1 MRRPPRLATRIFAAH
16 IMVVATGVLSV
27 VGTAMI
33 AGPGLFHQHMMQ
45 ASISGMAMPGVR
57 MHAEEAFAA
66 SFGFAVTVGATVSL
80 AVAGAVAWFF
90 SRRIAR
96 PVEALA
102 SAADHIATG
111 RPAAIVT
118 TPDVTATPPARMP
131 MAEPGADGFAAEID
145 HLTRSFT
152 AMGARLEAT
161 DRARTRL
168 LADLAHEL
176 RTPLATL
183 AAYIDGLEDGVLTG
197 NAASWEVMRAQVAR
211 MRRLA
216 SDVRD
221 VAAAEEHALA
231 LTLGDVSVADALAEA
246 MGAARP
252 RFDAKGVAL
261 RTAGMASKKIRADAV
276 RLSQV
281 LANLTDN
288 ALRHTPPGGTVVI
301 ASVDE
306 GDAVAISVCDDGDGI
321 AADDLEAIFERFR
334 RADPSRAAVDGSGSG
349 LGLTI
354 ARAIVRA
361 HGGTL
366 RATSDGVGHGA
377 TFTVRLPAP
386 TSR

>member
-1 MRRPPRLATRIFAAH
+1 MGRPPRLATRIFAAH

-27 VGTAMI
+27 MGAAMI

-45 ASISGMAMPGVR
+45 ASTSGMAMPDVR
-57 MHAEEAFAA
+57 MHAEEAFTA

-80 AVAGAVAWFF
+80 AVAAAVAWFL

-102 SAADHIATG
+102 SAADHVAMG
-111 RPAAIVT
+111 RLISVDT
-118 TPDVTATPPARMP
+118 TPDVTGVRLPI
-131 MAEPGADGFAAEID
+131 AEPVADGFAAEID

-152 AMGARLEAT
+152 AMGARLEET

-168 LADLAHEL
+168 LADLSHEL

-183 AAYIDGLEDGVLTG
+183 AAYIDGLEDGVLTQ

-221 VAAAEEHALA
+221 VASAEEHALA

-261 RTAGMASKKIRADAV
+261 RTAGMSSKNIRADAV

-301 ASVDE
+301 ASKDE
-306 GDAVAISVCDDGDGI
+306 DDAVAISVCDNGDGI
-321 AADDLEAIFERFR
+321 AADQLEAIFDRFR

-366 RATSDGVGHGA
+366 RATSEGVGHGA
-377 TFTVRLPAP
+377 TFMVRLPAP

>member
-1 MRRPPRLATRIFAAH
+1 MMRRPPRLATQIFAAH

-27 VGTAMI
+27 MGTAMI
-33 AGPGLFHQHMMQ
+33 AGPGLFHEHMMQ
-45 ASISGMAMPGVR
+45 APISGMSMPDVR
-57 MHAEEAFAA
+57 MHAEQAFTA

-80 AVAGAVAWFF
+80 AVAGAVAWFL
-90 SRRIAR
+90 SLRIAR

-102 SAADHIATG
+102 IAADHVATG
-111 RPAAIVT
+111 NLAAVDT
-118 TPDVTATPPARMP
+118 TSDVNPMGTPVAKPP
-131 MAEPGADGFAAEID
+131 ADGFAAEID
-145 HLTRSFT
+145 HLSRSFA

-183 AAYIDGLEDGVLTG
+183 AAYIDGLEDGVLTQ

-221 VAAAEEHALA
+221 VAAAEEHALTF
-231 LTLGDVSVADALAEA
+231 TLGDVSVADALAEA

-252 RFDAKGVAL
+252 RFDAKGVSL
-261 RTAGMASKKIRADAV
+261 RTRALSSRTIRADAV
-276 RLSQV
+276 RIGQV

-288 ALRHTPPGGTVVI
+288 ALRHTPPGGTVII
-301 ASVDE
+301 AAMDE
-306 GDAVAISVCDDGDGI
+306 GDAVEISVCDNGDGI
-321 AADDLEAIFERFR
+321 AADDIEAIFERFR

-354 ARAIVRA
+354 ARGIVRA

-366 RATSDGVGHGA
+366 WATSDGVGHGA
-377 TFTVRLPAP
+377 TFTVRLATT